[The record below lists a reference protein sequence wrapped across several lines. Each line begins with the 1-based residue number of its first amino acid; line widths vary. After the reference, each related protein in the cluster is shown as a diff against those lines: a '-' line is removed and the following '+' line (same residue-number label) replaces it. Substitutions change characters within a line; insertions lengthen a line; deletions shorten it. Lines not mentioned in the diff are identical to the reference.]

1 MKNFVKENWY
11 KMIIGCSFFMISVS
25 ALIYTTGNANAN
37 ESYPVKPVN
46 ANSYIVKNN
55 ILYYNNGSNGHHWA
69 YWAKVSGQ

>member
-37 ESYPVKPVN
+37 ESYPVKPN
-46 ANSYIVKNN
+46 NGYSYIVKNN
-55 ILYYNNGSNGHHWA
+55 ILYYLGPGFDGNYNSHWVKA
-69 YWAKVSGQ
+69 H